1 MLNNGYAAFVW
12 VRAPSL
18 CLLSDT
24 LLNEDALP
32 HRSRREQGAG
42 GHPVL
47 STGIVCV
54 CVCVEIGGRDGEGYC
69 RCSIKLGVS
78 VCACE
83 ERTRLQLHNGQRRNK
98 HPPHNLPTSLQW
110 YLVPICVM
118 TLCLTYFLEDRSGH
132 STCKGI
138 GGSGGKW
145 HKVLWDAAFRLPILT
160 GRFFRK
166 GPSQHLFW
174 Q

>member
-54 CVCVEIGGRDGEGYC
+54 YVEIGGRDGEGYC

-83 ERTRLQLHNGQRRNK
+83 ERIRFQLHNAQRRNK
-98 HPPHNLPTSLQW
+98 HPPHNLPVVSCAHLCNDP
-110 YLVPICVM
+110 VPNV
-118 TLCLTYFLEDRSGH
+118 L
-132 STCKGI
+132 
-138 GGSGGKW
+138 SGGQVWTFNLQGNRWKW
-145 HKVLWDAAFRLPILT
+145 GEVAQSAPGCSFPSAHFSWAIFQEGTEPALVLAVM
-160 GRFFRK
+160 
-166 GPSQHLFW
+166 
-174 Q
+174 